1 MRGRVSVLGSI
12 LHGKDHADCWNS
24 ACGQVASWAAAE
36 YVLVLYMTNRAG
48 LVEKASQSYTTS
60 VQLHFQR
67 KKNKQK

>member
-12 LHGKDHADCWNS
+12 LHGKEHADCWKS

-36 YVLVLYMTNRAG
+36 YVFVLYMTNRAG
-48 LVEKASQSYTTS
+48 LVEKAYTTI

-67 KKNKQK
+67 KNKQK